1 MKKLY
6 FLSGLPRAGSTL
18 LASILNQ
25 RLDTHVSETSALMEL
40 LLSQANSIVYNKN
53 LYNIT
58 DRQET
63 NIYSGIINSFYF
75 DIKKEIIID
84 KHRGWPSVITALK
97 KMNINAKIICSN
109 RNIADIITSYITL
122 INKNPTSPN
131 FIDET
136 LIKKNLPINTHNRA
150 MTIWSDYV
158 QIPHNILINAINE
171 NPTNLLFINYNSI
184 IENPLAE
191 LEKIEMFLDIPSYT
205 NYQFKNIQN
214 KNPEKD
220 ETGWRLKDLHSIRQN
235 PIDVLGNEL
244 TTYFNQFNIK
254 I

>member
-1 MKKLY
+1 
-6 FLSGLPRAGSTL
+6 
-18 LASILNQ
+18 
-25 RLDTHVSETSALMEL
+25 
-40 LLSQANSIVYNKN
+40 
-53 LYNIT
+53 
-58 DRQET
+58 
-63 NIYSGIINSFYF
+63 
-75 DIKKEIIID
+75 
-84 KHRGWPSVITALK
+84 
-97 KMNINAKIICSN
+97 
-109 RNIADIITSYITL
+109 
-122 INKNPTSPN
+122 
-131 FIDET
+131 
-136 LIKKNLPINTHNRA
+136 

-220 ETGWRLKDLHSIRQN
+220 ETGWRLKDLHSIRPELKKISQN